1 MEKMILS
8 LYLVAVTASFVAATT
23 TSATDTTSSTS
34 STTQTPTTASTT
46 TEKMIDNSIV
56 ITKLWN
62 GTELQDD
69 SDQVVLRFTNTDE
82 NELQVRMEAISGTIQ
97 LNSIS
102 LQIEFE
108 AAFYNSPIP
117 SQPMIETCPER
128 PFNGLYNYEVV
139 EVFFLNDNDQVTLR
153 WMILNIPQLEQ
164 LRDTDGPR

>member
-97 LNSIS
+97 LNTILADRVRSRL
-102 LQIEFE
+102 LQQSYPVSTHDRDVSRE
-108 AAFYNSPIP
+108 AVQWP
-117 SQPMIETCPER
+117 
-128 PFNGLYNYEVV
+128 L
-139 EVFFLNDNDQVTLR
+139 
-153 WMILNIPQLEQ
+153 Q
-164 LRDTDGPR
+164 LRGGGGVLPE

>member
-8 LYLVAVTASFVAATT
+8 LYLVAVTASFVAAIT
-23 TSATDTTSSTS
+23 TSTTDATSSPS

-62 GTELQDD
+62 GTELEDD

-97 LNSIS
+97 LN
-102 LQIEFE
+102 
-108 AAFYNSPIP
+108 
-117 SQPMIETCPER
+117 T
-128 PFNGLYNYEVV
+128 
-139 EVFFLNDNDQVTLR
+139 
-153 WMILNIPQLEQ
+153 ILCI
-164 LRDTDGPR
+164 

>member
-97 LNSIS
+97 LDTKS

-139 EVFFLNDNDQVTLR
+139 EVFFLNDNDQVSLKWIRFLILSIPTLY
-153 WMILNIPQLEQ
+153 
-164 LRDTDGPR
+164 T

>member
-82 NELQVRMEAISGTIQ
+82 NELQVRMEAISGTITTWPRTIKHNIIADRVRSR
-97 LNSIS
+97 L
-102 LQIEFE
+102 LQQSHPVSTHDRDVSRE
-108 AAFYNSPIP
+108 AVQWP
-117 SQPMIETCPER
+117 
-128 PFNGLYNYEVV
+128 L
-139 EVFFLNDNDQVTLR
+139 
-153 WMILNIPQLEQ
+153 Q
-164 LRDTDGPR
+164 LRGGGGVLPQ

>member
-1 MEKMILS
+1 
-8 LYLVAVTASFVAATT
+8 
-23 TSATDTTSSTS
+23 
-34 STTQTPTTASTT
+34 
-46 TEKMIDNSIV
+46 MIDNSIV

-82 NELQVRMEAISGTIQ
+82 NELQVRMEAISGTITAI
-97 LNSIS
+97 STIS

-139 EVFFLNDNDQVTLR
+139 EVFFLNDNDQVSLKWILFLILSISTLK
-153 WMILNIPQLEQ
+153 
-164 LRDTDGPR
+164 

>member
-82 NELQVRMEAISGTIQ
+82 NELQVRMEAISGTITTIKHNIIADRVRSR
-97 LNSIS
+97 L
-102 LQIEFE
+102 LQQPHPGSTHDRGLPRE
-108 AAFYNSPIP
+108 AVQWP
-117 SQPMIETCPER
+117 
-128 PFNGLYNYEVV
+128 L
-139 EVFFLNDNDQVTLR
+139 
-153 WMILNIPQLEQ
+153 Q
-164 LRDTDGPR
+164 LRGGGSILPE